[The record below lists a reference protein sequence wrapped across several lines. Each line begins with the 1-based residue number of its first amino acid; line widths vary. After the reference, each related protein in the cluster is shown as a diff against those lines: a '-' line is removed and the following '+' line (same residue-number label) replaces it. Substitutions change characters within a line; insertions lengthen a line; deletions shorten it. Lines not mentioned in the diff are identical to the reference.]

1 MTLGF
6 LLGRMLIGANKAWFG
21 SLDIEGQEQK
31 GGGVEEKKKINKQ
44 DKVIR
49 HFIPGYQ
56 SIFSHTPTSCFPRAA
71 LFHFVDP
78 ANVPCQSI

>member
-31 GGGVEEKKKINKQ
+31 GGGGGREKENQ
-44 DKVIR
+44 
-49 HFIPGYQ
+49 
-56 SIFSHTPTSCFPRAA
+56 
-71 LFHFVDP
+71 
-78 ANVPCQSI
+78 